1 MKLGIFAA
9 LAMALVVSSAFAQ
22 IKPATSRPFAADRDQ
37 LGMTCAQILAMS
49 SSDWVAQFNQKM
61 SDASPEQAKTVR
73 AITLY
78 GKCYDARTDRLA
90 AALGRKGAGPQIS
103 ARGDFRDFEQAL
115 QNFTAKA
122 LAANDPPV
130 NALKSAYAT
139 LYEKRFRYEFYEAYE
154 NRVAK
159 PAVAK
164 TVTGKSSAAKP
175 AEAKSPA
182 SATPN
187 DAAAPKAETA
197 SAGNSQQTAAPPDPM
212 TAAKNRFGELLDA
225 LPDDKMHALHSAF
238 GDIVSRG
245 EMSEETGLAVYRYA
259 IFLLEPENAEPF
271 SPPPF

>member
-90 AALGRKGAGPQIS
+90 AALGRKGCRPADKR
-103 ARGDFRDFEQAL
+103 ARVPPIEPAL

-225 LPDDKMHALHSAF
+225 LPDDKMHALHSIRRYRQPRRDERRNGTCRLSLCDF
-238 GDIVSRG
+238 
-245 EMSEETGLAVYRYA
+245 LAG
-259 IFLLEPENAEPF
+259 PENAEPF